1 MTADNT
7 TSFDVNPPMP
17 VGDWDAT
24 ARMVNAGYELVF
36 ELATALLRAHCPA
49 EAQLLLVGAGG
60 GMEVQTFAAAEPGWQ
75 LTGVDP
81 SADMLALAQA
91 KVDVAG
97 LTGRVRLLHGTV
109 DDLPAEA
116 RFDAATLFYT
126 LMYLPDDGSKLQFLR
141 GIAARLRPGA
151 LLLLVDAT
159 TDRRARFLPAWQR
172 YIEARGMPAAQLTAL
187 LERLG
192 GRVNTVTEARELALL
207 DEAGFRDVAPFVA
220 IFHGTGWVATV

>member
-49 EAQLLLVGAGG
+49 EAHLLLVGAGG
-60 GMEVQTFAAAEPGWQ
+60 GMEVRTFAAAEPGWR

-81 SADMLALAQA
+81 SAEMLALAQA
-91 KVDVAG
+91 KAEASG
-97 LTGRVRLLHGTV
+97 QAGRVRLLRGTV

-126 LMYLPDDGSKLQFLR
+126 LMYLPDDGSKLRLLR

-151 LLLLVDAT
+151 LFLLVDAT
-159 TDRRARFLPAWQR
+159 TDRRARFLPAWRR
-172 YIEARGMPAAQLTAL
+172 YTEARGMPAAQMAAL
-187 LERLG
+187 LERLA
-192 GRVNTVTEARELALL
+192 GRVNAVTEARELALL
-207 DEAGFRDVAPFVA
+207 DEAGFHDVAPFCAV
-220 IFHGTGWVATV
+220 FHGTGWVATV